1 MCKLFDPLMRLAGLG
16 ANVHIVA
23 DATGQKKVRLTLPA
37 FAGKTMS
44 KRRKQLRQDLSA

>member
-1 MCKLFDPLMRLAGLG
+1 MGKLFDPLVRLAGLG

-23 DATGQKKVRLTLPA
+23 MPQVKRKFDSPLPA
-37 FAGKTMS
+37 FAGKTMP